1 MSSITEDIFSKIH
14 REFWER
20 PYTQWGDKEW
30 DHFYSKKYLEKETK
44 QRSYNTYA
52 AELGILIN
60 YLKPGREKEKALALR
75 QKLVCATPCSAVWG
89 RRAPRHEYR
98 VSSLRRAHLT
108 MSFFESGGGFFTKCS
123 LLILQETKASKTTT
137 TISKSYSLRE
147 RRSTIDYNDNRILKK
162 MNKSNTSEKRYT
174 SQLLKEI
181 KNKRKQSKSNEWTDE
196 EPFDSL
202 FSTPKVE
209 ILANFETKSH
219 LERYNI
225 ICLFDIEFT
234 YTKKLLTVLSIKQI
248 QRLKNEWIEAEKSL
262 SQEKIEDSWNKCTL
276 KKQVDDYLKILDEK
290 MDRNTFFIDFNELYT
305 AFMMQPSNEYQH
317 QNNYELFWCQDLYK
331 RMTLQFLRNRS
342 VLKDKTASEF
352 RYRDELVNHLL
363 STIFYDVED
372 AIWIDT
378 GEIENRTRKRQ
389 RNFSKAENERE
400 QLGDKHDGVI
410 YMNVHGSKVEV
421 GFFEVVGNALIN
433 DNSFKNDDLIKL
445 LKAMMIS
452 LRYQHAYSKDTSN
465 LQSFSILVYECEY
478 HFLSMHLINNM
489 YVVDEY
495 NAFIL
500 PNSSVCFS
508 EIGNAV
514 EVIKKFKLRM
524 IMYYHKLIKSP
535 RKATWLSSIDLPTAS
550 PKRQSPSK
558 EFVFN

>member
-14 REFWER
+14 
-20 PYTQWGDKEW
+20 
-30 DHFYSKKYLEKETK
+30 
-44 QRSYNTYA
+44 
-52 AELGILIN
+52 
-60 YLKPGREKEKALALR
+60 REKEKALALR

-108 MSFFESGGGFFTKCS
+108 MCFFESGGGHLRNDLLVNYSKKLKINRNNQNSTNGRMRNHLTANSVLQKLRTKNE
-123 LLILQETKASKTTT
+123 LIDQ
-137 TISKSYSLRE
+137 
-147 RRSTIDYNDNRILKK
+147 
-162 MNKSNTSEKRYT
+162 
-174 SQLLKEI
+174 
-181 KNKRKQSKSNEWTDE
+181 
-196 EPFDSL
+196 
-202 FSTPKVE
+202 

-225 ICLFDIEFT
+225 VCLFDIEFT

-248 QRLKNEWIEAEKSL
+248 QELKNEWIEAEKYL
-262 SQEKIEDSWNKCTL
+262 RQEKIEDSWNKCTL

-317 QNNYELFWCQDLYK
+317 QSNYELFWCQDLYK

-378 GEIENRTRKRQ
+378 TRKRQ

-421 GFFEVVGNALIN
+421 GFFEVV
-433 DNSFKNDDLIKL
+433 
-445 LKAMMIS
+445 AMMIS

-465 LQSFSILVYECEY
+465 L
-478 HFLSMHLINNM
+478 
-489 YVVDEY
+489 
-495 NAFIL
+495 
-500 PNSSVCFS
+500 
-508 EIGNAV
+508 
-514 EVIKKFKLRM
+514 
-524 IMYYHKLIKSP
+524 
-535 RKATWLSSIDLPTAS
+535 
-550 PKRQSPSK
+550 
-558 EFVFN
+558 

>member
-1 MSSITEDIFSKIH
+1 
-14 REFWER
+14 
-20 PYTQWGDKEW
+20 
-30 DHFYSKKYLEKETK
+30 
-44 QRSYNTYA
+44 
-52 AELGILIN
+52 
-60 YLKPGREKEKALALR
+60 
-75 QKLVCATPCSAVWG
+75 
-89 RRAPRHEYR
+89 
-98 VSSLRRAHLT
+98 
-108 MSFFESGGGFFTKCS
+108 
-123 LLILQETKASKTTT
+123 
-137 TISKSYSLRE
+137 
-147 RRSTIDYNDNRILKK
+147 

-181 KNKRKQSKSNEWTDE
+181 KNQRKQSKSNEWTDE

-352 RYRDELVNHLL
+352 RYRDELVNQLL

-465 LQSFSILVYECEY
+465 LQSFSILVYGCEY

>member
-60 YLKPGREKEKALALR
+60 YLKPGREKEKALA
-75 QKLVCATPCSAVWG
+75 
-89 RRAPRHEYR
+89 
-98 VSSLRRAHLT
+98 
-108 MSFFESGGGFFTKCS
+108 
-123 LLILQETKASKTTT
+123 ETKASKTTT

-209 ILANFETKSH
+209 
-219 LERYNI
+219 
-225 ICLFDIEFT
+225 
-234 YTKKLLTVLSIKQI
+234 
-248 QRLKNEWIEAEKSL
+248 AEKSL

-305 AFMMQPSNEYQH
+305 TFMMQPSNEYQH
-317 QNNYELFWCQDLYK
+317 QSNYELFWCQDLYK

-445 LKAMMIS
+445 LKG
-452 LRYQHAYSKDTSN
+452 
-465 LQSFSILVYECEY
+465 CEY

-514 EVIKKFKLRM
+514 EVIKKFKNLM
-524 IMYYHKLIKSP
+524 P
-535 RKATWLSSIDLPTAS
+535 
-550 PKRQSPSK
+550 
-558 EFVFN
+558 

>member
-60 YLKPGREKEKALALR
+60 YLKPGREKEKALA
-75 QKLVCATPCSAVWG
+75 TP
-89 RRAPRHEYR
+89 E
-98 VSSLRRAHLT
+98 
-108 MSFFESGGGFFTKCS
+108 K
-123 LLILQETKASKTTT
+123 
-137 TISKSYSLRE
+137 
-147 RRSTIDYNDNRILKK
+147 RSTR
-162 MNKSNTSEKRYT
+162 
-174 SQLLKEI
+174 QLLKEI
-181 KNKRKQSKSNEWTDE
+181 KNQRKQSKSNEWTDE

-202 FSTPKVE
+202 FSTPKV
-209 ILANFETKSH
+209 
-219 LERYNI
+219 
-225 ICLFDIEFT
+225 
-234 YTKKLLTVLSIKQI
+234 
-248 QRLKNEWIEAEKSL
+248 EAEKSL

-305 AFMMQPSNEYQH
+305 TFMMQPSNEYQH
-317 QNNYELFWCQDLYK
+317 QSNYELFWCQDLYK

-363 STIFYDVED
+363 STILYE
-372 AIWIDT
+372 IWIDT

-389 RNFSKAENERE
+389 RNFSKAENKRE

-445 LKAMMIS
+445 LKEFDA
-452 LRYQHAYSKDTSN
+452 
-465 LQSFSILVYECEY
+465 
-478 HFLSMHLINNM
+478 
-489 YVVDEY
+489 VVSDVLLYIFFKIFFKIFY
-495 NAFIL
+495 NI
-500 PNSSVCFS
+500 
-508 EIGNAV
+508 
-514 EVIKKFKLRM
+514 
-524 IMYYHKLIKSP
+524 LIKN
-535 RKATWLSSIDLPTAS
+535 
-550 PKRQSPSK
+550 
-558 EFVFN
+558 V

>member
-75 QKLVCATPCSAVWG
+75 QKL
-89 RRAPRHEYR
+89 
-98 VSSLRRAHLT
+98 
-108 MSFFESGGGFFTKCS
+108 
-123 LLILQETKASKTTT
+123 ETKASKTTT

-202 FSTPKVE
+202 FSTPKV
-209 ILANFETKSH
+209 
-219 LERYNI
+219 
-225 ICLFDIEFT
+225 
-234 YTKKLLTVLSIKQI
+234 
-248 QRLKNEWIEAEKSL
+248 EAEKSL

-445 LKAMMIS
+445 LK
-452 LRYQHAYSKDTSN
+452 
-465 LQSFSILVYECEY
+465 ECEY

-495 NAFIL
+495 DAFIL
-500 PNSSVCFS
+500 PNSSV
-508 EIGNAV
+508 
-514 EVIKKFKLRM
+514 
-524 IMYYHKLIKSP
+524 
-535 RKATWLSSIDLPTAS
+535 
-550 PKRQSPSK
+550 
-558 EFVFN
+558 

>member
-60 YLKPGREKEKALALR
+60 YLKPGREKEKALAVR
-75 QKLVCATPCSAVWG
+75 QKLVCATPCSAT
-89 RRAPRHEYR
+89 PE
-98 VSSLRRAHLT
+98 
-108 MSFFESGGGFFTKCS
+108 K
-123 LLILQETKASKTTT
+123 
-137 TISKSYSLRE
+137 
-147 RRSTIDYNDNRILKK
+147 RSTR
-162 MNKSNTSEKRYT
+162 
-174 SQLLKEI
+174 QLLKEI
-181 KNKRKQSKSNEWTDE
+181 KNQRKQSKSNEWTDE

-202 FSTPKVE
+202 FSTPKV
-209 ILANFETKSH
+209 
-219 LERYNI
+219 
-225 ICLFDIEFT
+225 
-234 YTKKLLTVLSIKQI
+234 
-248 QRLKNEWIEAEKSL
+248 EAEKSL

-305 AFMMQPSNEYQH
+305 TFMMQPSNEYQH
-317 QNNYELFWCQDLYK
+317 QSNYELFWCQDLYK

-363 STIFYDVED
+363 STILYE
-372 AIWIDT
+372 IWIDT

-389 RNFSKAENERE
+389 RNFSKAENKRE

-465 LQSFSILVYECEY
+465 LQSFSILVYGCEY

-495 NAFIL
+495 DAFIL
-500 PNSSVCFS
+500 PNSS
-508 EIGNAV
+508 
-514 EVIKKFKLRM
+514 LRM
-524 IMYYHKLIKSP
+524 IMYYHNLIKSP

>member
-30 DHFYSKKYLEKETK
+30 DHFYSKK
-44 QRSYNTYA
+44 
-52 AELGILIN
+52 
-60 YLKPGREKEKALALR
+60 EKEKALALR

-181 KNKRKQSKSNEWTDE
+181 KNQRKQSKSNEWTDE
-196 EPFDSL
+196 ELFDSL

-352 RYRDELVNHLL
+352 RYRD
-363 STIFYDVED
+363 D
-372 AIWIDT
+372 

-452 LRYQHAYSKDTSN
+452 LRYQHAYSNDTSN
-465 LQSFSILVYECEY
+465 LQSFSILVYGCEY

-495 NAFIL
+495 NAFIS

>member
-30 DHFYSKKYLEKETK
+30 DHFYSKKYLAKETK

-75 QKLVCATPCSAVWG
+75 QKL
-89 RRAPRHEYR
+89 
-98 VSSLRRAHLT
+98 
-108 MSFFESGGGFFTKCS
+108 
-123 LLILQETKASKTTT
+123 ETKASKTTT

-209 ILANFETKSH
+209 
-219 LERYNI
+219 
-225 ICLFDIEFT
+225 
-234 YTKKLLTVLSIKQI
+234 
-248 QRLKNEWIEAEKSL
+248 AEKSL

-305 AFMMQPSNEYQH
+305 TFMMQPSNEYQH
-317 QNNYELFWCQDLYK
+317 QSNYELFWCQDLYK
-331 RMTLQFLRNRS
+331 RM
-342 VLKDKTASEF
+342 
-352 RYRDELVNHLL
+352 
-363 STIFYDVED
+363 
-372 AIWIDT
+372 
-378 GEIENRTRKRQ
+378 
-389 RNFSKAENERE
+389 
-400 QLGDKHDGVI
+400 
-410 YMNVHGSKVEV
+410 
-421 GFFEVVGNALIN
+421 
-433 DNSFKNDDLIKL
+433 
-445 LKAMMIS
+445 
-452 LRYQHAYSKDTSN
+452 
-465 LQSFSILVYECEY
+465 
-478 HFLSMHLINNM
+478 
-489 YVVDEY
+489 
-495 NAFIL
+495 
-500 PNSSVCFS
+500 
-508 EIGNAV
+508 
-514 EVIKKFKLRM
+514 
-524 IMYYHKLIKSP
+524 
-535 RKATWLSSIDLPTAS
+535 
-550 PKRQSPSK
+550 
-558 EFVFN
+558 